1 MPDAD
6 LAPGAQLGA
15 RAVTAS
21 PGPTAD
27 VPADA
32 ADAGAAEGDARLV
45 RAVRWRLVLF
55 SGGSTLLLLVVLA
68 TALYASVAN
77 SLASASVGQ
86 LEARANAT
94 AQILSTGRQGPG
106 PDQDLPI
113 GFAFGGG
120 TAGTFVMVFSGSGHL
135 LAGPREFTAPQG
147 LPVTTALSSEP
158 GSKPDIRN
166 VTASFS
172 GPGGSTVDDVPVR
185 VYTAAVSVAPDV
197 AVGLGI
203 DSSQPVYIEVVQDR
217 STEAETL
224 ESLLIVLVAGGL
236 VMVLVAAGF
245 GWVYARRAL
254 VPIRDSLSN
263 QRSALRR
270 QREFAADASH
280 ELRTPLTVIRSSV
293 EHLRR
298 HASEPV
304 ATVGDA
310 LEDIDAEVSHLTS
323 MVDDLLLL
331 ARSDSGAITL
341 ERMPL
346 QLDDVAAEA
355 AAALSKPAADR
366 GVRVVVDPEPVE
378 LVGDPARL
386 RQLATILID
395 NAIRHSPAG
404 GEVRVTIRA
413 FEDEAQLS
421 VADRGPGIR
430 PDDLP
435 HVFDRFWRA
444 AGAPAGG
451 TGLGLSIAKWIAER
465 HAGSITAANGEAGGA
480 VFVVSLPIASR
491 T

>member
-1 MPDAD
+1 MPESDA
-6 LAPGAQLGA
+6 GLGPS
-15 RAVTAS
+15 AS
-21 PGPTAD
+21 PGLVPLAD
-27 VPADA
+27 S
-32 ADAGAAEGDARLV
+32 ADAGAAEDDARLV

-68 TALYASVAN
+68 MALYASVAN
-77 SLASASVGQ
+77 SLASASVTQ
-86 LEARANAT
+86 LQARADAT
-94 AQILSTGRQGPG
+94 AHILQSGRQGPG
-106 PDQDLPI
+106 PGTDDLPT

-120 TAGTFVMVFSGSGHL
+120 TAGTFVMVFAQDGKM
-135 LAGPREFTAPQG
+135 LAGPHEFAAPQG
-147 LPVTTALSSEP
+147 LPVTTALSAAP
-158 GSKPDIRN
+158 GADPDIRT

-172 GPGGSTVDDVPVR
+172 GPGGTTVDDVSVR
-185 VYTAAVSVAPDV
+185 VYTKAVSLSPDV
-197 AVGLGI
+197 ATVLGLPP
-203 DSSQPVYIEVVQDR
+203 SQPVYVEVVQDR

-224 ESLLIVLVAGGL
+224 EALLIVLVAGGL

-245 GWVYARRAL
+245 GWVYAQRAL
-254 VPIRDSLSN
+254 VPIRDSLGA
-263 QRSALRR
+263 QRSALKR

-304 ATVGDA
+304 AQVGEA

-341 ERMPL
+341 DRVPL
-346 QLDDVAAEA
+346 QLDDVATEA

-366 GVRVVVDPEPVE
+366 GVTVVVDPEPVE

-386 RQLATILID
+386 RQLAAILID

-404 GEVRVTIRA
+404 SEVRVTVRA

-451 TGLGLSIAKWIAER
+451 TGLGLAIAKWIAER
-465 HAGSITAANGEAGGA
+465 HAGSITAANGEGGGA
-480 VFVVSLPIASR
+480 LFVVRLPIAKPG
-491 T
+491 